1 MSGNTAATTDAS
13 TETESTVTTEC
24 GHTPAKADA
33 ISVPGVGYLC
43 RTCHTPIP
51 LSQWESVIDK
61 RSQRLR
67 TGETVHKRTWLVGLD
82 ACGRG
87 IYHDTGENVL
97 RTLVPKYHRA
107 FEPDVDGDE
116 RPVRTTPPRHGGS
129 RGRIVESPDNGVLV
143 EVARDPLDGHH
154 YRRRDLV
161 ELVADRALEED
172 WTALSAAMVDGLQ
185 ADLTSYRR
193 GGRHGAYPETAV
205 ETVLNEY
212 SEEYTGE

>member
-13 TETESTVTTEC
+13 TETETTVTTEC

-33 ISVPGVGYLC
+33 ISVPGVGYVC

-51 LSQWESVIDK
+51 LSKWESVIDQ

-67 TGETVHKRTWLVGLD
+67 TGETIHKRTWLVGLD

-87 IYHDTGENVL
+87 VYHDTGENVL

-116 RPVRTTPPRHGGS
+116 RPVRTTPPRHGGG
-129 RGRIVESPDNGVLV
+129 RGRIVDSPDNGVLV
-143 EVARDPLDGHH
+143 EVDRESLAGHH

-161 ELVADRALEED
+161 ELVAERALEED
-172 WTALSAAMVDGLQ
+172 WTALSEDMLEGLQ

-193 GGRHGAYPETAV
+193 GGCHGEYPETAV
-205 ETVLNEY
+205 EALLVEY
-212 SEEYTGE
+212 EE